1 MASSVIKRM
10 TSNYETILNG
20 ASVSSGNTSLYN
32 GRSLSTYSL
41 IQLTWYVNY
50 LVRASAIVPRSTFTN
65 GINVELF
72 YVDSQNT
79 QRWADVKYV
88 NDTTVN
94 LSCSSNAT
102 GNITAVGII

>member
-10 TSNYETILNG
+10 TSDYETIVNS
-20 ASVSSGNTSLYN
+20 ANVNAGNVTLYN
-32 GRSLSTYSL
+32 GRALSKYSL

-50 LVRASAIVPRSTFTN
+50 LVRASVIIPKSVFTN

-88 NDTTVN
+88 NDRTVN